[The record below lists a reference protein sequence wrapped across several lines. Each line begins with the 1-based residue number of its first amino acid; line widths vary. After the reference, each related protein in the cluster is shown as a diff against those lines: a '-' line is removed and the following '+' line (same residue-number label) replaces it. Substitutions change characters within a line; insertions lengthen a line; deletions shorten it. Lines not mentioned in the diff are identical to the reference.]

1 MDRVADTSAGAVL
14 HLPVTAGTGEPDQR
28 LEQRKQRLQERERE
42 ADEREQRLRER
53 AVRLRQRAVELRARG
68 DEVRERAEQ
77 AVEQANA
84 VLDVTRDRGRR
95 AEAMINRASARATR
109 ERANVARS
117 ARRGAR
123 HPVYRQQDSAE
134 LADRFSALRKRTAAA
149 AAQLAENE
157 EEIARVHDKLAS
169 HQPANPEYVRLAN
182 EAREAAHR
190 AREIERKYG
199 SS

>member
-1 MDRVADTSAGAVL
+1 MDRAAETSAEAVL
-14 HLPVTAGTGEPDQR
+14 HLPVAAGTGEPEQR

-53 AVRLRQRAVELRARG
+53 AVRLRQRAVELRARA
-68 DEVRERAEQ
+68 DDARERAEQ
-77 AVEQANA
+77 AVDQANA
-84 VLDVTRDRGRR
+84 VLDVTRNCGRR
-95 AEAMINRASARATR
+95 AEAMINRASARAAR
-109 ERANVARS
+109 ERANVAKS
-117 ARRGAR
+117 ARRGAW

-134 LADRFSALRKRTAAA
+134 LADRFSALRTRTAAA

-157 EEIARVHDKLAS
+157 EEIARVHDTLAS
-169 HQPANPEYVRLAN
+169 HQLANPEYVRLAN
-182 EAREAAHR
+182 EAREAARR